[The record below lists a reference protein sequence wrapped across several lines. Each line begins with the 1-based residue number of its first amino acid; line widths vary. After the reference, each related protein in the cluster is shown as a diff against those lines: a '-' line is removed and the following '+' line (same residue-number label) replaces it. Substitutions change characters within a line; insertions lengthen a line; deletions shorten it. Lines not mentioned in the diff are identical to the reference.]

1 MIQLDEDERSLSKKI
16 ALLAD
21 YIYHLREVDESSHNH
36 GNREQ
41 TYYMPSDS
49 VSPDEWSDF
58 DNVYQVHS
66 PKIFVDNAIR
76 DVCYLLSIEPCIKLT
91 TPQILMQYYHSS
103 RGWRGL
109 EYHMATR

>member
-1 MIQLDEDERSLSKKI
+1 MQLGDDERALNKKI
-16 ALLAD
+16 ALLTD

-36 GNREQ
+36 ENKEQ

-58 DNVYQVHS
+58 DNVYQVHN

-76 DVCYLLSIEPCIKLT
+76 DVC
-91 TPQILMQYYHSS
+91 ILINWNLQVIS
-103 RGWRGL
+103 
-109 EYHMATR
+109 

>member
-1 MIQLDEDERSLSKKI
+1 MIQLGDDERALNKKI

-21 YIYHLREVDESSHNH
+21 YIYHLREVDESSHN
-36 GNREQ
+36 RENKEH

-76 DVCYLLSIEPCIKLT
+76 DVCVLFDQ
-91 TPQILMQYYHSS
+91 TP
-103 RGWRGL
+103 
-109 EYHMATR
+109 TRR